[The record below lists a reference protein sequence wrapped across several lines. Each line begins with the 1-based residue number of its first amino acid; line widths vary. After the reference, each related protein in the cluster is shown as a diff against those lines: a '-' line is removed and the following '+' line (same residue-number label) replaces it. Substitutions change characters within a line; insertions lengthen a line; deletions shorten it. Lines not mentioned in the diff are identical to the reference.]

1 MRFLVLMA
9 EADHYAR
16 WDASTAAEQQ
26 EAFDHLAAFAEAV
39 GRRGSV
45 VHGEA
50 LARPAE
56 ARTLRAS
63 VVTEGPY
70 AETTEQLG
78 GFFLVDLPDRDA
90 ALELARLLPPAWTVE
105 VRPVVEM

>member
-16 WDASTAAEQQ
+16 WDAATAAQQQ
-26 EAFDHLAAFAEAV
+26 EAFDHLAGFAEAV
-39 GRRGSV
+39 ARRGSV
-45 VHGEA
+45 LHGEA
-50 LARPAE
+50 LARPTE
-56 ARTLRAS
+56 AQTLRAGAA
-63 VVTEGPY
+63 TEGPY

-78 GFFLVDLPDRDA
+78 GFFLVDLPDRDTA
-90 ALELARLLPPAWTVE
+90 VELARLLPPAWTVE